1 MTKIV
6 YSKNAQSFWKQ
17 KLYKPN
23 TYSPKKGRNRH
34 TNKTDTRTSKWWVK
48 ITLVKQ

>member
-23 TYSPKKGRNRH
+23 TYSPKKGG
-34 TNKTDTRTSKWWVK
+34 NKGEKGMLRYIYGTS
-48 ITLVKQ
+48 I